1 MGPRQPPARTLQMQ
15 QDPRHP
21 HTQPSTPTHSQQ
33 EPTTKSIALAKPRL
47 VKEKTGQKKE
57 KSREKIRN
65 SFFKPPVPDSA
76 VPTFPPRGC
85 GSPRGVVG
93 GPGDTHQLTFRIW
106 VIPGG
111 FGSKPLLSLGVVSG
125 RKFWGLFTG
134 VLMFCT
140 GCGTRGAEGAA
151 FCGTCGASLGGEV
164 VVREPIVIDGR
175 TYKPGS
181 GPYEGLY
188 SAGRG
193 WVRIENG
200 RVVKASGVAG
210 SGGQRSTGRTIGGI
224 ICVLV
229 ALYAGWT
236 GVNAFIGFSDLEAEG
251 NTFAGALVLVGLGA
265 FVVAAAFGVWGLV
278 LLSRK

>member
-33 EPTTKSIALAKPRL
+33 EPTTKSVAETKPRL
-47 VKEKTGQKKE
+47 VKEKTGEKK

-111 FGSKPLLSLGVVSG
+111 FGSKPLFPLGVVSG
-125 RKFWGLFTG
+125 RKFWELFTG

-200 RVVKASGVAG
+200 RVVKASGAAG
-210 SGGQRSTGRTIGGI
+210 SGGQRSTGRTVGGV
-224 ICVLV
+224 ICLV
-229 ALYAGWT
+229 VAGLVGIQ
-236 GVNAFIGFSDLEAEG
+236 GVSWLSGFSELDAKG
-251 NTFAGALVLVGLGA
+251 NTFAGILGVFGLGA
-265 FVVAAAFGVWGLV
+265 FVVAAGFGVGGIV